1 MAEDFKQ
8 IEENIQVD
16 LFGNEV
22 TKKFELRDKYI
33 EPPFSVFDTKQ
44 GTWQRRRNK
53 WKTLGIESELGRK
66 VDGAHFA
73 GRHRQAERSSKPVAE
88 STQRILDVGEH
99 SIFDPVVCELAYLWF
114 SGKEN
119 ARILDPFAG
128 GSVRGIVAAT
138 LGHDY
143 TGIELRPEQVESNIE
158 QANKIFEDKEK
169 KPKWIVGDSNKI
181 LDNLNDGVQNNQLEE
196 FDFIFSCPPY
206 GNLEIY
212 SDMQDDI
219 SNMEYP
225 QFLKIYESIIAKS
238 CKILKQGELACF
250 VVGEFRD
257 KKGHFYGFVPDT
269 INAFKKCGMKFYNEI
284 ILLNAI
290 GSASVRAN
298 TSMKNRKVVKIHQNV
313 LVFKKI

>member
-1 MAEDFKQ
+1 MMEDFKQ

-22 TKKFELRDKYI
+22 TKKFELRDI
-33 EPPFSVFDTKQ
+33 LFVPPFSVFDTKQ
-44 GTWQRRRNK
+44 GSWQRRRNK
-53 WKTLGIESELGRK
+53 WKALGIESELGLK

-73 GRHRQAERSSKPVAE
+73 GRHRQAERSGKKPAE

-143 TGIELRPEQVESNIE
+143 TGIELRPEQVKSNIK
-158 QANKIFEDKEK
+158 QANKIFKDKEK

-181 LDNLNDGVQNNQLEE
+181 LDNLNDGVQSNQLEE

-238 CKILKQGELACF
+238 CNLLKQGELACF

>member
-1 MAEDFKQ
+1 MN
-8 IEENIQVD
+8 ENNDVQVD

-53 WKTLGIESELGRK
+53 WKALGIQSELGRK

-73 GRHRQAERSSKPVAE
+73 GRHRQAERSGKKPAE

-99 SIFDPVVCELAYLWF
+99 SIFDPVVCELAYTWF
-114 SGKEN
+114 CPHEN
-119 ARILDPFAG
+119 SKILDPFAG
-128 GSVRGIVAAT
+128 GSVRGVVAAT

-143 TGIELRPEQVESNIE
+143 TGIELREEQVESNRK
-158 QANKIFEDKEK
+158 QANEIFEEKEK
-169 KPKWIVGDSNKI
+169 RPNWIIGDSNKI
-181 LDNLNDGVQNNQLEE
+181 LDKLNVGVANNQMEPY
-196 FDFIFSCPPY
+196 DFIFSCPPY

-212 SDMQDDI
+212 SDLKDDI
-219 SNMEYP
+219 SNMEYED
-225 QFLKIYESIIAKS
+225 FLGVYESIIEKS
-238 CKILKQGELACF
+238 CNVLKKDQLACF

-313 LVFKKI
+313 LVFKKC

>member
-1 MAEDFKQ
+1 MTKDKEED
-8 IEENIQVD
+8 IQVD

-22 TKKFELRDKYI
+22 TKKFELRDKYG
-33 EPPFSVFDTKQ
+33 EPPFSIFDTKQ

-53 WKTLGIESELGRK
+53 WKLLGIESELGRK

-73 GRHRQAERSSKPVAE
+73 GRHSQAERSSKPVAE

-99 SIFDPVVCELAYLWF
+99 SIFDPVVCELSYLWF

-128 GSVRGIVAAT
+128 GSVRGIVAST
-138 LGHDY
+138 MGHDY
-143 TGIELRPEQVESNIE
+143 TGIELREEQVVSNRE
-158 QANKIFEDKEK
+158 QANRIFDKPNEK
-169 KPKWIVGDSNKI
+169 KPNWIIGDSNKV
-181 LDNLNDGVQNNQLEE
+181 LDTLLVGMEANQIEP

-212 SDMQDDI
+212 SDMKEDI
-219 SNMEYP
+219 SNMDYP
-225 QFLKIYESIIAKS
+225 QFLEIYESIIAKS
-238 CKILKQGELACF
+238 CKLLKKGELACF

-290 GSASVRAN
+290 GSASVRAS

>member
-1 MAEDFKQ
+1 MADNDKEKDST
-8 IEENIQVD
+8 IQVD

-33 EPPFSVFDTKQ
+33 EPPFSIFDTKQ

-53 WKTLGIESELGRK
+53 WKALGIESELGRK

-114 SGKEN
+114 CPKQNS
-119 ARILDPFAG
+119 RILDPFAG
-128 GSVRGIVAAT
+128 GSVRGIVAST
-138 LGHDY
+138 MGHDY
-143 TGIELRPEQVESNIE
+143 TGIELRKEQVLSNRE
-158 QANKIFEDKEK
+158 QAKRIFEEEEK
-169 KPKWIVGDSNKI
+169 KPDWIVGDSNQV
-181 LDNLNDGVQNNQLEE
+181 LDKLNKGLASNQVKEY
-196 FDFIFSCPPY
+196 DFIFSCPPY

-212 SDMQDDI
+212 SDMKEDI
-219 SNMEYP
+219 SNMEYDK
-225 QFLKIYESIIAKS
+225 FLEIYESIIAKS
-238 CKILKQGELACF
+238 CKLLKQGELACF

-290 GSASVRAN
+290 GSASVRAS

>member
-8 IEENIQVD
+8 TEENIQVD

-53 WKTLGIESELGRK
+53 WKALGIESELGRK
-66 VDGAHFA
+66 VDGTHFA
-73 GRHRQAERSSKPVAE
+73 GRHRQAERSGKKPAE

-158 QANKIFEDKEK
+158 QANKIFEEKEK

-181 LDNLNDGVQNNQLEE
+181 LDNLNDGVQSNQLEE
-196 FDFIFSCPPY
+196 FDFVFSCPPY

>member
-8 IEENIQVD
+8 TEENIQVD

-53 WKTLGIESELGRK
+53 WKALGIESELGRK
-66 VDGAHFA
+66 VDGTHFA
-73 GRHRQAERSSKPVAE
+73 GRHRQAERSGKKPAE

-138 LGHDY
+138 MGHDY

-158 QANKIFEDKEK
+158 QANKIFEEKEK

-181 LDNLNDGVQNNQLEE
+181 LDNLNDGVQSNQLEE
-196 FDFIFSCPPY
+196 FDFVFSCPPY

-298 TSMKNRKVVKIHQNV
+298 TSMKNRKVVKISKCIS
-313 LVFKKI
+313 F

>member
-1 MAEDFKQ
+1 MADNDKEKDST
-8 IEENIQVD
+8 IQVD

-22 TKKFELRDKYI
+22 TKKFELRDRYI

-44 GTWQRRRNK
+44 GTWQRQRNK
-53 WKTLGIESELGRK
+53 WKKLGIESELGRK

-114 SGKEN
+114 CPKQNS
-119 ARILDPFAG
+119 RILDPFAG
-128 GSVRGIVAAT
+128 GSVRGIVAST
-138 LGHDY
+138 MGHDY
-143 TGIELRPEQVESNIE
+143 TGIELREEQVLSNRE
-158 QANKIFEDKEK
+158 QAKRIFEEEEK
-169 KPKWIVGDSNKI
+169 KPDWIIGDSNQV
-181 LDNLNDGVQNNQLEE
+181 LDKLNKGLASNQVKEY
-196 FDFIFSCPPY
+196 DFIFSCPPY

-212 SDMQDDI
+212 SDMKEDI
-219 SNMEYP
+219 SNMEYDK
-225 QFLKIYESIIAKS
+225 FLEIYESIIAKS
-238 CKILKQGELACF
+238 CKLLKQGELACF

-269 INAFKKCGMKFYNEI
+269 INAFKNCGMKFYNEI

-290 GSASVRAN
+290 GSASVRAS